1 MATLAKSEKLTKS
14 FHLGKTVVQALRG
27 IDLEIA
33 GGEFAV
39 LAGPSGS
46 GKTTL
51 LNLIGLI
58 DTLDEGRLEFGGRDV
73 SAFSERQL
81 NEIRKNQIGFVFQ
94 NFNLV
99 PVLSAYENVE
109 YPLLLLSL
117 PARER
122 RGRVEKYLTRVGLWE
137 RRRHKPSQLS
147 GGEQQRVAIARALV
161 KQPDL
166 VIADEP
172 TANLDSRT
180 TDEVIGLMRQMN
192 DEERITFIVAS
203 HDPIVI
209 RAGKRIIRMR
219 DGLIDGHEKLNGE
232 DK

>member
-33 GGEFAV
+33 TGEFAV

>member
-1 MATLAKSEKLTKS
+1 MEVCNMAVLAKSEKVTKA
-14 FHLGKTVVQALRG
+14 FHLGKTEVQALRG
-27 IDLEIA
+27 IDLEISS
-33 GGEFAV
+33 GEFAV

-51 LNLIGLI
+51 LNLLGLI
-58 DTLDEGRLEFGGRDV
+58 ETLDSGRLEFAGRDV

-81 NEIRKNQIGFVFQ
+81 NQIRRDQIGFVFQ

-122 RGRVEKYLTRVGLWE
+122 RSRVEKYLERVGLWE
-137 RRRHKPSQLS
+137 RRRHKPAQLS

-161 KQPDL
+161 KQPAL

-172 TANLDSRT
+172 TANLDSQT
-180 TDEVIGLMRQMN
+180 TSEVIGLMRQMN
-192 DEERITFIVAS
+192 DEEQVTFVIAS

-209 RAGKRIIRMR
+209 RAGKRVIRIR
-219 DGLIDGHEKLNGE
+219 DGQIDGQ
-232 DK
+232 DI

>member
-33 GGEFAV
+33 TGEFAV

-161 KQPDL
+161 KKPDL